1 MELPSFVS
9 ETKVIIYLNSIKVF
23 DSKSFLKLAQRCIQ
37 TIMKKTKHYILCLI
51 VNLVSFN
58 CDSSLNCLIVF
69 IIISPKL
76 ILYIYLVIAIIT
88 NECWFIFQPKKF
100 LSSLHQKP
108 WLRSLLLSISIL
120 LCLVVGEVRWFDVM
134 ITYISEIS

>member
-23 DSKSFLKLAQRCIQ
+23 DSRLFWKLAQRCIQ
-37 TIMKKTKHYILCLI
+37 TIMKMTKHYILCLI
-51 VNLVSFN
+51 VYLVSFN
-58 CDSSLNCLIVF
+58 YDSSLNCLIVF

-88 NECWFIFQPKKF
+88 NEC
-100 LSSLHQKP
+100 
-108 WLRSLLLSISIL
+108 
-120 LCLVVGEVRWFDVM
+120 
-134 ITYISEIS
+134 